1 MADAAIAPNQPGGRR
16 QRGPLNSALTGYLL
30 AGPALLAMIAIF
42 VYPLGYSFV
51 MSFFHRPQQLQGDSH
66 KPALPTIAAQPARF
80 HSRDD
85 RGRDYGGRGRR
96 RAYQRQVARPSR
108 RAHPAA
114 HSADDR
120 ARCRRPQLSLALQ
133 FPIRLHRRT
142 ARRSPSARDPLALGS
157 KLGPCLDH
165 HRGRLAEYAANG
177 AAFPRGPAIIAAGA
191 AGSRG
196 CGWRFDLA
204 DFLEHYAAVDAAG
217 HRGCAHAPG
226 HRHVP
231 HLRRRLA
238 DDAGRPWRRH
248 QPRHRSRLS
257 PGVPGC
263 RFRAC
268 RRSVLHRARHI
279 ARAAGRPLRS
289 SVAEGDMMAAMS
301 DETADAASVALLP
314 TQWRPFPIGLAAR
327 YAVLLGTILLTI
339 FPLVWLVITSLR
351 IPADIFAVPVHVIPA
366 SITWRQYVNVFTQYN
381 LAGYLW
387 NTVIVSLVTVVLV
400 TVLAVPC
407 AYAMARF
414 RLPFHRVIVS
424 LLLIMRMIPVVAL
437 AIPLFAVFA
446 NLGLLDT
453 LTSLVLA
460 HTAAKLPVAIWL
472 LIGFVQDVP
481 KEIEESAAMDG
492 AGTLRTLVQIVTPLI
507 APGLGASAVITFLF
521 TWNDLLIALTLA
533 SSENAQTLPVGLTN
547 FVSQYG
553 VDWGAMSAA
562 GVLMVIPTLIFVWFA
577 QGLLVKG
584 LVTGAVRG

>member
-1 MADAAIAPNQPGGRR
+1 MAA
-16 QRGPLNSALTGYLL
+16 T
-30 AGPALLAMIAIF
+30 
-42 VYPLGYSFV
+42 
-51 MSFFHRPQQLQGDSH
+51 
-66 KPALPTIAAQPARF
+66 TEE
-80 HSRDD
+80 
-85 RGRDYGGRGRR
+85 
-96 RAYQRQVARPSR
+96 
-108 RAHPAA
+108 
-114 HSADDR
+114 R
-120 ARCRRPQLSLALQ
+120 ARAGSVEILQPPRRPFQ
-133 FPIRLHRRT
+133 
-142 ARRSPSARDPLALGS
+142 
-157 KLGPCLDH
+157 
-165 HRGRLAEYAANG
+165 
-177 AAFPRGPAIIAAGA
+177 
-191 AGSRG
+191 
-196 CGWRFDLA
+196 
-204 DFLEHYAAVDAAG
+204 
-217 HRGCAHAPG
+217 
-226 HRHVP
+226 
-231 HLRRRLA
+231 
-238 DDAGRPWRRH
+238 
-248 QPRHRSRLS
+248 
-257 PGVPGC
+257 
-263 RFRAC
+263 
-268 RRSVLHRARHI
+268 
-279 ARAAGRPLRS
+279 
-289 SVAEGDMMAAMS
+289 
-301 DETADAASVALLP
+301 
-314 TQWRPFPIGLAAR
+314 IGLAVR
-327 YAVLLGTILLTI
+327 YAVLIGTIILTL

-351 IPADIFAVPVHVIPA
+351 VQSDIFAVPVHIIPT
-366 SITWRQYVNVFTQYN
+366 SVTWRQYVNVFTQYN

-387 NTVIVSLVTVVLV
+387 NTVIVSLATVVCV

-414 RLPFHRVIVS
+414 RLPGHRVIVT

-446 NLGLLDT
+446 SIGILDT
-453 LTSLVLA
+453 LTSLILA

>member
-1 MADAAIAPNQPGGRR
+1 
-16 QRGPLNSALTGYLL
+16 
-30 AGPALLAMIAIF
+30 
-42 VYPLGYSFV
+42 
-51 MSFFHRPQQLQGDSH
+51 
-66 KPALPTIAAQPARF
+66 
-80 HSRDD
+80 
-85 RGRDYGGRGRR
+85 
-96 RAYQRQVARPSR
+96 
-108 RAHPAA
+108 
-114 HSADDR
+114 
-120 ARCRRPQLSLALQ
+120 
-133 FPIRLHRRT
+133 
-142 ARRSPSARDPLALGS
+142 
-157 KLGPCLDH
+157 
-165 HRGRLAEYAANG
+165 
-177 AAFPRGPAIIAAGA
+177 
-191 AGSRG
+191 
-196 CGWRFDLA
+196 
-204 DFLEHYAAVDAAG
+204 
-217 HRGCAHAPG
+217 
-226 HRHVP
+226 
-231 HLRRRLA
+231 
-238 DDAGRPWRRH
+238 
-248 QPRHRSRLS
+248 
-257 PGVPGC
+257 
-263 RFRAC
+263 
-268 RRSVLHRARHI
+268 
-279 ARAAGRPLRS
+279 
-289 SVAEGDMMAAMS
+289 MMAAMS

-387 NTVIVSLVTVVLV
+387 NTIVISLVTVVLV

-481 KEIEESAAMDG
+481 KEIEESPAMDG

>member
-1 MADAAIAPNQPGGRR
+1 
-16 QRGPLNSALTGYLL
+16 
-30 AGPALLAMIAIF
+30 
-42 VYPLGYSFV
+42 
-51 MSFFHRPQQLQGDSH
+51 
-66 KPALPTIAAQPARF
+66 
-80 HSRDD
+80 
-85 RGRDYGGRGRR
+85 
-96 RAYQRQVARPSR
+96 
-108 RAHPAA
+108 
-114 HSADDR
+114 
-120 ARCRRPQLSLALQ
+120 
-133 FPIRLHRRT
+133 
-142 ARRSPSARDPLALGS
+142 
-157 KLGPCLDH
+157 
-165 HRGRLAEYAANG
+165 
-177 AAFPRGPAIIAAGA
+177 
-191 AGSRG
+191 
-196 CGWRFDLA
+196 
-204 DFLEHYAAVDAAG
+204 
-217 HRGCAHAPG
+217 
-226 HRHVP
+226 
-231 HLRRRLA
+231 
-238 DDAGRPWRRH
+238 
-248 QPRHRSRLS
+248 
-257 PGVPGC
+257 
-263 RFRAC
+263 
-268 RRSVLHRARHI
+268 
-279 ARAAGRPLRS
+279 
-289 SVAEGDMMAAMS
+289 MMAAVS
-301 DETADAASVALLP
+301 DETADAASVAVLP
-314 TQWRPFPIGLAAR
+314 TRWRPFPIGLAAR

-339 FPLVWLVITSLR
+339 FPLVRLVITSLR

-387 NTVIVSLVTVVLV
+387 NTIVVSLVTVVLV

-453 LTSLVLA
+453 LTSLALA
-460 HTAAKLPVAIWL
+460 HTAAKLPVAVWL

-507 APGLGASAVITFLF
+507 TPGLGASAVITFLF

>member
-1 MADAAIAPNQPGGRR
+1 M
-16 QRGPLNSALTGYLL
+16 T
-30 AGPALLAMIAIF
+30 
-42 VYPLGYSFV
+42 
-51 MSFFHRPQQLQGDSH
+51 
-66 KPALPTIAAQPARF
+66 
-80 HSRDD
+80 
-85 RGRDYGGRGRR
+85 
-96 RAYQRQVARPSR
+96 
-108 RAHPAA
+108 
-114 HSADDR
+114 
-120 ARCRRPQLSLALQ
+120 
-133 FPIRLHRRT
+133 
-142 ARRSPSARDPLALGS
+142 
-157 KLGPCLDH
+157 
-165 HRGRLAEYAANG
+165 
-177 AAFPRGPAIIAAGA
+177 AGA
-191 AGSRG
+191 ASIEV
-196 CGWRFDLA
+196 L
-204 DFLEHYAAVDAAG
+204 
-217 HRGCAHAPG
+217 PT
-226 HRHVP
+226 
-231 HLRRRLA
+231 RRR
-238 DDAGRPWRRH
+238 
-248 QPRHRSRLS
+248 
-257 PGVPGC
+257 
-263 RFRAC
+263 RFP
-268 RRSVLHRARHI
+268 V
-279 ARAAGRPLRS
+279 
-289 SVAEGDMMAAMS
+289 
-301 DETADAASVALLP
+301 
-314 TQWRPFPIGLAAR
+314 GLAAR
-327 YAVLLGTILLTI
+327 YAVLIGTILLTL

-351 IPADIFAVPVHVIPA
+351 VPADIFAVPVHIIPE

-387 NTVIVSLVTVVLV
+387 NTVIVSLATVVFV

-453 LTSLVLA
+453 LTSLILA

-492 AGTLRTLVQIVTPLI
+492 AGTLRTLIQIVTPLI

-584 LVTGAVRG
+584 LTTGAVRG

>member
-1 MADAAIAPNQPGGRR
+1 
-16 QRGPLNSALTGYLL
+16 
-30 AGPALLAMIAIF
+30 
-42 VYPLGYSFV
+42 
-51 MSFFHRPQQLQGDSH
+51 
-66 KPALPTIAAQPARF
+66 
-80 HSRDD
+80 
-85 RGRDYGGRGRR
+85 
-96 RAYQRQVARPSR
+96 
-108 RAHPAA
+108 
-114 HSADDR
+114 
-120 ARCRRPQLSLALQ
+120 
-133 FPIRLHRRT
+133 
-142 ARRSPSARDPLALGS
+142 
-157 KLGPCLDH
+157 
-165 HRGRLAEYAANG
+165 
-177 AAFPRGPAIIAAGA
+177 
-191 AGSRG
+191 
-196 CGWRFDLA
+196 
-204 DFLEHYAAVDAAG
+204 
-217 HRGCAHAPG
+217 
-226 HRHVP
+226 
-231 HLRRRLA
+231 
-238 DDAGRPWRRH
+238 
-248 QPRHRSRLS
+248 
-257 PGVPGC
+257 
-263 RFRAC
+263 
-268 RRSVLHRARHI
+268 
-279 ARAAGRPLRS
+279 
-289 SVAEGDMMAAMS
+289 MMAAIS
-301 DETADAASVALLP
+301 DETAGAAPVDVLP
-314 TQWRPFPIGLAAR
+314 TRRRPFSIGLAAR
-327 YAVLLGTILLTI
+327 YGVLIGTIMLTI

-351 IPADIFAVPVHVIPA
+351 IPADIFAVPVHVIPT

-387 NTVIVSLVTVVLV
+387 NTIVVSLATVVFV

-424 LLLIMRMIPVVAL
+424 LLLVMRMIPVVAL

-446 NLGLLDT
+446 SLGLLDT
-453 LTSLVLA
+453 LTSLILA